1 MGYKSIL
8 TSGKN
13 HVRACLFLAGFGVF
27 SATSFSQTT
36 VTVGNNTGTSV
47 NIPLTTYYGYSY
59 TQSIYYG
66 SEIAGF
72 GGFPGMVS
80 KIRFYYS
87 SGPTNNSDNWTVF
100 MGNTT
105 KTSFSGTTDWVAVGQ
120 MTQVFSGTVTFP
132 GSTGWME
139 ITLTNP
145 FPYTGGNLV
154 IAVDE
159 NAPSYSSSNSNWGIT
174 STSGSTRSIYYR
186 SDSNNPDPASPPS
199 GTGTIQAYSDVQ
211 LDITAFPLC
220 SGVPAPGNTISSIS
234 TECAGAPV
242 NATLSLQNNYVQ
254 FSGISYQ
261 WQEFDGSNWINRPGD
276 TSSVAIVPMPMVT
289 TQYRCEV
296 TCSGNGMALSNPVTI
311 TAHPLP
317 NVSISPTSYA
327 VCSGGSAVLTASG
340 ADSYSWSPATFLSGT
355 TGNSVT
361 STPTAA
367 ITYTVTGVD
376 TNGCQASVTTLVT
389 PVSDL
394 QISTSVSP
402 QHMCVP
408 GSLVTMDVDN
418 IPTVG
423 GNWEFQWTDTSGQN
437 ILQAWSPIS
446 QYSVTPTLP
455 GRYIYR
461 VSMRNT
467 LCNNELPADAYV
479 TVVVGFGASIIS
491 TDVNCNMP
499 FGTITLTD
507 VFGQYGLDTLYF
519 DNFSVQPDPQ
529 ATDLFGMAVVTGGR
543 CIITPSAT
551 SIRGGFAVYHQ
562 GNQFSNTA
570 EHEISFLLTTD
581 QPINNF
587 GTGGGDGIA
596 YSFGDDAVYNGSA
609 NSPANGYGSKLRISF
624 DAANN
629 GNSNGNATGIYLT
642 YGYASNDPMGPN
654 TSGVL
659 GYSSSTA
666 WKLGTDVPVHIRISN
681 SGLLTLTVGGI
692 VIFNDV
698 QLPPAYVAA
707 DKSNWIH
714 LFSAHTGGDALRHGI
729 DDLLIL
735 QKRLDFGITS
745 SNNPPSVWQTSNVF
759 DSLNPGSYNVWLTNP
774 TDPNCSQNVA
784 TVVINDL
791 NPVVNLGNDTVI
803 CNGSTLVLD
812 AENVG
817 STYLWS
823 DNSAQQTFTVN
834 TTGTY
839 WVQVIDT
846 AGCMDID
853 AIHVSVAPPSS
864 VAGIT
869 ANNTGLDVVFTAN
882 NPQNTDTYTWDFGDG
897 NTVSGPFATVSHTYA
912 AYGTYTI
919 QLIVTSAAS
928 CEPDTFTFTYV
939 LTNNVGTETITENIQ
954 VQVFPNPAD
963 EYVMFGGK
971 HAADIT
977 DIRIVDI
984 SGKMVFHTQTWQNG
998 QQVDVSSWPAG
1009 MYVIRMQVK
1018 DRQMTEKLVVR

>member
-8 TSGKN
+8 SSGKN
-13 HVRACLFLAGFGVF
+13 RIRTSLILSVFGVF
-27 SATSFSQTT
+27 SASSFSQTT
-36 VTVGNNTGTSV
+36 VTVGNNTGNSV

-59 TQSIYYG
+59 AQSIYHG

-87 SGPTNNSDNWTVF
+87 SGSTTNSNNWTVF

-105 KTSFSGTTDWVAVGQ
+105 KTSFSGSSDWVPVGQ

-132 GSTGWME
+132 GSAGWME

-159 NAPSYSSSNSNWGIT
+159 NAPGYSTSNANWGIT

-186 SDSNNPDPASPPS
+186 SDSNNPDPASPPTA
-199 GTGTIQAYSDVQ
+199 TGTIQAYSDVQ
-211 LDITAFPLC
+211 LDITAFPPC
-220 SGVPAPGNTISSIS
+220 SGIPVPGNTS
-234 TECAGAPV
+234 TSVTSACAGAPV
-242 NATLSLQNNYVQ
+242 TAILSLQNDYAQ

-276 TSSVAIVPMPMVT
+276 TSAIAFVPMPMVT
-289 TQYRCEV
+289 MQYRCEV
-296 TCSGNGMALSNPVTI
+296 TCSGNGTAISTPVTI
-311 TAHPLP
+311 TAYPLP
-317 NVSISPTSYA
+317 NVTVSPAGYA
-327 VCSGGSAVLTASG
+327 VCSGGSAVLTANG
-340 ADSYSWSPATFLSGT
+340 ADTYTWAPATFLSGT

-361 STPTAA
+361 STPTASV
-367 ITYTVTGVD
+367 TYTVTGTD
-376 TNGCQASVTTLVT
+376 INGCQATAMALIT

-394 QISTSVSP
+394 QITTTVSP
-402 QHMCVP
+402 QQMCVP
-408 GSLVTMDVDN
+408 GSLVTMDVNN
-418 IPTVG
+418 IPSVG

-437 ILQAWSPIS
+437 IFQAWSPIS
-446 QYSVTPTLP
+446 QYSVTPTMP
-455 GRYIYR
+455 GLYIYR

-467 LCNNELPADAYV
+467 LCNNELPADGYV
-479 TVVVGFGASIIS
+479 TVVVGFGAMATS

-499 FGTITLTD
+499 FGTITLSD

-519 DNFSVQPDPQ
+519 DTFSAQPDPQ
-529 ATDLFGMAVVTGGR
+529 ATDLFGTAAVTGGR
-543 CIITPSAT
+543 CIITSSAT
-551 SIRGGFAVYHQ
+551 SIRGGFAVYHPN
-562 GNQFSNTA
+562 NQFSNTA

-642 YGYASNDPMGPN
+642 YGYSSNDPMGPN
-654 TSGVL
+654 STGVL

-666 WKLGTDVPVHIRISN
+666 WKLGTDVPVNIRISN

-692 VIFNDV
+692 VIFNEV

-729 DDLLIL
+729 DNLLIL

-759 DSLNPGSYNVWLTNP
+759 DSLSPGSYNVWLANP
-774 TDPNCSQNVA
+774 SDSNCSQNIA

-791 NPVVNLGNDTVI
+791 NPVVDLGNDTVI
-803 CNGSTLVLD
+803 CNGSSLILD
-812 AENVG
+812 AANAG
-817 STYLWS
+817 STYLWN

-839 WVQVIDT
+839 WVQVTDT
-846 AGCMDID
+846 AGCTDID
-853 AIHVSVAPPSS
+853 AIHVAVAPPSS
-864 VAGIT
+864 VAGII

-882 NPQNTDTYTWDFGDG
+882 NPQNADTYTWDFGDG
-897 NTVSGPFATVSHTYA
+897 NTTSGPFATVSHTYA
-912 AYGTYTI
+912 TYGTYTV

-963 EYVMFGGK
+963 EYIMFGGK
-971 HAADIT
+971 HVMDIT
-977 DIRIVDI
+977 DIRIMDI
-984 SGKMVFHTQTWQNG
+984 SGKTVFHTYTWQNG
-998 QQVDVSSWPAG
+998 QQVDVSAWPAG
-1009 MYVIRMQVK
+1009 MYIIRMQVK
-1018 DRQMTEKLVVR
+1018 DRQITEKLVVK